1 MRKILLLGL
10 ILQALFSEEAAQ
22 ELLQCSAIFESK
34 KAELKDDLRRLSEKE
49 QSLRILQTENARLLD
64 EKTDLLNQKEKEVEE
79 KLKNLAAKE
88 EAFKTLQTEE
98 KKRLKNLIE
107 ENEGILREI
116 KQAKDSK
123 IGETYSKMKD
133 SKSALILE
141 NLPTQN
147 ALEILMAL
155 KPQELGKIL
164 AKMDPKKAA
173 ALTELW
179 QKPPKE
185 NKEIP
190 KTTAPTPPIAFGTQF
205 ALSLIPLGGYV
216 KLKGMDKEEN
226 GMNETT
232 DDSYAQK
239 SPFQKLWIL
248 FGGAFFNFLFA
259 ILVYFFLALGGEKV
273 LLPVI
278 GDLDKNA
285 LEAGLLKGDKILSI
299 NHKKIASFREIRS
312 VVARARGEL
321 VLEIERNHQVLEK
334 RLTPKIVAV
343 ISDSNDP
350 NEMIRYKAIGIKPD
364 MQKMGVVSYSLF
376 QAFEKALS
384 RFKEGVVLIVDS
396 LRRLIMGSSSVK
408 ELSGV
413 VGIVGALSH
422 ANSLSM
428 LLLFGAFLSINLGIL
443 NLLPIPALDG
453 AQMLGVVFKNIF
465 HITLPT
471 PIQNALWLAGV
482 GFLVFIMFLGL
493 FNDLTRLL

>member
-1 MRKILLLGL
+1 MFIVAVLMLAFL
-10 ILQALFSEEAAQ
+10 IF
-22 ELLQCSAIFESK
+22 
-34 KAELKDDLRRLSEKE
+34 
-49 QSLRILQTENARLLD
+49 
-64 EKTDLLNQKEKEVEE
+64 VH
-79 KLKNLAAKE
+79 
-88 EAFKTLQTEE
+88 
-98 KKRLKNLIE
+98 
-107 ENEGILREI
+107 
-116 KQAKDSK
+116 
-123 IGETYSKMKD
+123 
-133 SKSALILE
+133 
-141 NLPTQN
+141 
-147 ALEILMAL
+147 
-155 KPQELGKIL
+155 ELGHFIIARICGVKVEVFSIGFG
-164 AKMDPKKAA
+164 KK
-173 ALTELW
+173 LCFFKL
-179 QKPPKE
+179 
-185 NKEIP
+185 
-190 KTTAPTPPIAFGTQF
+190 FGTQF

-226 GMNETT
+226 ETHQA

-273 LLPVI
+273 LLPII
-278 GDLDKNA
+278 GGLDKNA
-285 LEAGLLKGDKILSI
+285 LEAGLLRGDKILSI
-299 NHKKIASFREIRS
+299 NHEKIASFREIRS

-321 VLEIERNHQVLEK
+321 VLEIERNHQILEK

-350 NEMIRYKAIGIKPD
+350 NEMIQYKAIGIKPD

-376 QAFEKALS
+376 QAFEQALS

-396 LRRLIMGSSSVK
+396 LRRLITGSASVK

-465 HITLPT
+465 KITLPVI
-471 PIQNALWLAGV
+471 IQNALWLAGV

>member
-1 MRKILLLGL
+1 MMFVVAVLMLAFL
-10 ILQALFSEEAAQ
+10 IF
-22 ELLQCSAIFESK
+22 
-34 KAELKDDLRRLSEKE
+34 
-49 QSLRILQTENARLLD
+49 
-64 EKTDLLNQKEKEVEE
+64 VH
-79 KLKNLAAKE
+79 
-88 EAFKTLQTEE
+88 
-98 KKRLKNLIE
+98 
-107 ENEGILREI
+107 
-116 KQAKDSK
+116 
-123 IGETYSKMKD
+123 
-133 SKSALILE
+133 
-141 NLPTQN
+141 
-147 ALEILMAL
+147 
-155 KPQELGKIL
+155 ELGHFTIARICGVKVEVFSIGFG
-164 AKMDPKKAA
+164 KK
-173 ALTELW
+173 LCFFKL
-179 QKPPKE
+179 
-185 NKEIP
+185 
-190 KTTAPTPPIAFGTQF
+190 FGTQF

-226 GMNETT
+226 ETNESAN
-232 DDSYAQK
+232 DSYTQK

-278 GDLDKNA
+278 GDLEKNA

-321 VLEIERNHQVLEK
+321 VLEIERNHQILEK

-350 NEMIRYKAIGIKPD
+350 NEIIQYKVIGIKPD
-364 MQKMGVVSYSLF
+364 MQKTGVVSYSLF

-396 LRRLIMGSSSVK
+396 LRRLIMGSASVK

-422 ANSLSM
+422 ASSLSM

-465 HITLPT
+465 KITLPAFM
-471 PIQNALWLAGV
+471 QNALWLAGV

-493 FNDLTRLL
+493 FNDITRLL

>member
-1 MRKILLLGL
+1 MMFVVAVLMLAFL
-10 ILQALFSEEAAQ
+10 IF
-22 ELLQCSAIFESK
+22 
-34 KAELKDDLRRLSEKE
+34 
-49 QSLRILQTENARLLD
+49 
-64 EKTDLLNQKEKEVEE
+64 VH
-79 KLKNLAAKE
+79 
-88 EAFKTLQTEE
+88 
-98 KKRLKNLIE
+98 
-107 ENEGILREI
+107 
-116 KQAKDSK
+116 
-123 IGETYSKMKD
+123 
-133 SKSALILE
+133 
-141 NLPTQN
+141 
-147 ALEILMAL
+147 
-155 KPQELGKIL
+155 ELGHFTIARICGVKVEVFSIGFG
-164 AKMDPKKAA
+164 KK
-173 ALTELW
+173 LCFFKL
-179 QKPPKE
+179 
-185 NKEIP
+185 
-190 KTTAPTPPIAFGTQF
+190 FGTQF

-226 GMNETT
+226 ETNESAN
-232 DDSYAQK
+232 DSYTQK

-278 GDLDKNA
+278 GDLEKNA

-299 NHKKIASFREIRS
+299 NHKKITSFREIRS
-312 VVARARGEL
+312 VVAHARGEL
-321 VLEIERNHQVLEK
+321 VLEIERNHQILEK

-350 NEMIRYKAIGIKPD
+350 NEIIKYKVIGIKPD
-364 MQKMGVVSYSLF
+364 MQKTGVISYSLF

-384 RFKEGVVLIVDS
+384 RFKEGVVLIADS
-396 LRRLIMGSSSVK
+396 LRRLIAGSASVK

-422 ANSLSM
+422 ASSLNM

-465 HITLPT
+465 KITLPAFM
-471 PIQNALWLAGV
+471 QNALWLAGV

-493 FNDLTRLL
+493 FNDITRLL

>member
-1 MRKILLLGL
+1 MMFIVAVLMLAFL
-10 ILQALFSEEAAQ
+10 IF
-22 ELLQCSAIFESK
+22 
-34 KAELKDDLRRLSEKE
+34 
-49 QSLRILQTENARLLD
+49 
-64 EKTDLLNQKEKEVEE
+64 VH
-79 KLKNLAAKE
+79 
-88 EAFKTLQTEE
+88 
-98 KKRLKNLIE
+98 
-107 ENEGILREI
+107 
-116 KQAKDSK
+116 
-123 IGETYSKMKD
+123 
-133 SKSALILE
+133 
-141 NLPTQN
+141 
-147 ALEILMAL
+147 
-155 KPQELGKIL
+155 ELGHFTIARICGVKVEVFSIGFG
-164 AKMDPKKAA
+164 KK
-173 ALTELW
+173 LCFFKL
-179 QKPPKE
+179 
-185 NKEIP
+185 
-190 KTTAPTPPIAFGTQF
+190 FGTQF

-226 GMNETT
+226 GTNESAN
-232 DDSYAQK
+232 DSYAQK

-273 LLPVI
+273 LLPII
-278 GDLDKNA
+278 GDLEKNA

-299 NHKKIASFREIRS
+299 NHKKIASFGEIRS
-312 VVARARGEL
+312 IVARARGEL
-321 VLEIERNHQVLEK
+321 VLEIERNNQILEK

-350 NEMIRYKAIGIKPD
+350 NEMIRYKIIGIKPD
-364 MQKMGVVSYSLF
+364 MQKTGVVSYSLF
-376 QAFEKALS
+376 QAFEQALS
-384 RFKEGVVLIVDS
+384 RFKEGVVLIGDS

-422 ANSLSM
+422 ANSFSM

-465 HITLPT
+465 KITLPT
-471 PIQNALWLAGV
+471 FMQNALWLAGV

>member
-1 MRKILLLGL
+1 MMFIVAVLMLAFL
-10 ILQALFSEEAAQ
+10 IF
-22 ELLQCSAIFESK
+22 
-34 KAELKDDLRRLSEKE
+34 
-49 QSLRILQTENARLLD
+49 
-64 EKTDLLNQKEKEVEE
+64 VH
-79 KLKNLAAKE
+79 
-88 EAFKTLQTEE
+88 
-98 KKRLKNLIE
+98 
-107 ENEGILREI
+107 
-116 KQAKDSK
+116 
-123 IGETYSKMKD
+123 
-133 SKSALILE
+133 
-141 NLPTQN
+141 
-147 ALEILMAL
+147 
-155 KPQELGKIL
+155 ELGHFTIARICGVKVEVFSIGFG
-164 AKMDPKKAA
+164 KK
-173 ALTELW
+173 LCFFKL
-179 QKPPKE
+179 
-185 NKEIP
+185 
-190 KTTAPTPPIAFGTQF
+190 FGTQF

-226 GMNETT
+226 GANETHQAN
-232 DDSYAQK
+232 DSYAQK

-278 GDLDKNA
+278 GDLEKNA

-312 VVARARGEL
+312 VMARARGEL
-321 VLEIERNHQVLEK
+321 VLEIERNHQILEK

-350 NEMIRYKAIGIKPD
+350 NEIIKYKVIGIKPD
-364 MQKMGVVSYSLF
+364 MQKTGVISYSLF

-396 LRRLIMGSSSVK
+396 LRRLITGSTSVK

-422 ANSLSM
+422 ASSLSM

-465 HITLPT
+465 KITLPAFM
-471 PIQNALWLAGV
+471 QNALWLAGV
-482 GFLVFIMFLGL
+482 GLLVFIMFLGL
-493 FNDLTRLL
+493 FNDITRLL

>member
-1 MRKILLLGL
+1 MFIVAVLMLAFL
-10 ILQALFSEEAAQ
+10 IF
-22 ELLQCSAIFESK
+22 
-34 KAELKDDLRRLSEKE
+34 
-49 QSLRILQTENARLLD
+49 
-64 EKTDLLNQKEKEVEE
+64 VH
-79 KLKNLAAKE
+79 
-88 EAFKTLQTEE
+88 
-98 KKRLKNLIE
+98 
-107 ENEGILREI
+107 
-116 KQAKDSK
+116 
-123 IGETYSKMKD
+123 
-133 SKSALILE
+133 
-141 NLPTQN
+141 
-147 ALEILMAL
+147 
-155 KPQELGKIL
+155 ELGHFTIARICGVKVEVFSIGFG
-164 AKMDPKKAA
+164 KK
-173 ALTELW
+173 LCFFKL
-179 QKPPKE
+179 
-185 NKEIP
+185 
-190 KTTAPTPPIAFGTQF
+190 FGTQF

-226 GMNETT
+226 KTNETA

-259 ILVYFFLALGGEKV
+259 ILVYFFLALSGEKV

-278 GDLDKNA
+278 GGLDKNA

-299 NHKKIASFREIRS
+299 NHEKIASFREIRS

-321 VLEIERNHQVLEK
+321 VLEIERNHQILEK
-334 RLTPKIVAV
+334 RLTPKIVAM

-364 MQKMGVVSYSLF
+364 MQKTGVISYSLF
-376 QAFEKALS
+376 QAFEQALS

-396 LRRLIMGSSSVK
+396 LRRLIMGSASVK

-422 ANSLSM
+422 VSSLSM

-465 HITLPT
+465 KITLPVI
-471 PIQNALWLAGV
+471 IQNALWLAGV

>member
-1 MRKILLLGL
+1 MFIVAVLMLAFL
-10 ILQALFSEEAAQ
+10 IF
-22 ELLQCSAIFESK
+22 
-34 KAELKDDLRRLSEKE
+34 
-49 QSLRILQTENARLLD
+49 
-64 EKTDLLNQKEKEVEE
+64 VH
-79 KLKNLAAKE
+79 
-88 EAFKTLQTEE
+88 
-98 KKRLKNLIE
+98 
-107 ENEGILREI
+107 
-116 KQAKDSK
+116 
-123 IGETYSKMKD
+123 
-133 SKSALILE
+133 
-141 NLPTQN
+141 
-147 ALEILMAL
+147 
-155 KPQELGKIL
+155 ELGHFTIARICGVKVEVFSIGFG
-164 AKMDPKKAA
+164 KK
-173 ALTELW
+173 LCFFKL
-179 QKPPKE
+179 
-185 NKEIP
+185 
-190 KTTAPTPPIAFGTQF
+190 FGTQF

-226 GMNETT
+226 GTNETA

-259 ILVYFFLALGGEKV
+259 ILVYFFLALSGEKV

-278 GDLDKNA
+278 GGLDKNA

-299 NHKKIASFREIRS
+299 NHQKIASFREIRGI
-312 VVARARGEL
+312 VARARGEL
-321 VLEIERNHQVLEK
+321 ILEIERNNRILEK
-334 RLTPKIVAV
+334 RLTPKIVAI

-350 NEMIRYKAIGIKPD
+350 NEIIQYKVIGIKPD
-364 MQKMGVVSYSLF
+364 MQKMGVVSYSLI
-376 QAFEKALS
+376 QAFKQALS
-384 RFKEGVVLIVDS
+384 RFEEGVVLIVDS

-413 VGIVGALSH
+413 IGIVGALSH

-465 HITLPT
+465 KITLPVFM
-471 PIQNALWLAGV
+471 QNALWLAGV

>member
-1 MRKILLLGL
+1 MFIAAVLMLAFL
-10 ILQALFSEEAAQ
+10 IF
-22 ELLQCSAIFESK
+22 
-34 KAELKDDLRRLSEKE
+34 
-49 QSLRILQTENARLLD
+49 
-64 EKTDLLNQKEKEVEE
+64 VH
-79 KLKNLAAKE
+79 
-88 EAFKTLQTEE
+88 
-98 KKRLKNLIE
+98 
-107 ENEGILREI
+107 
-116 KQAKDSK
+116 
-123 IGETYSKMKD
+123 
-133 SKSALILE
+133 
-141 NLPTQN
+141 
-147 ALEILMAL
+147 
-155 KPQELGKIL
+155 ELGHFTIARICGVKVEVFSIGFG
-164 AKMDPKKAA
+164 KK
-173 ALTELW
+173 LCFFKL
-179 QKPPKE
+179 
-185 NKEIP
+185 
-190 KTTAPTPPIAFGTQF
+190 FGTQF

-226 GMNETT
+226 GTNETAN
-232 DDSYAQK
+232 DSYAQK

-248 FGGAFFNFLFA
+248 FGGAFFNFIFA
-259 ILVYFFLALGGEKV
+259 ILVYFFLALSGEKV

-278 GDLDKNA
+278 GGLDKNA

-299 NHKKIASFREIRS
+299 NHEKIASFREIRS
-312 VVARARGEL
+312 VVVHSRGEL
-321 VLEIERNHQVLEK
+321 VLEIERNHQILEK

-364 MQKMGVVSYSLF
+364 MQKTGVVSYSLF
-376 QAFEKALS
+376 QAFEQALS

-396 LRRLIMGSSSVK
+396 LRRLIMGSASVK

-428 LLLFGAFLSINLGIL
+428 LLLFGAFLSINLGVL

-465 HITLPT
+465 KITLPAFM
-471 PIQNALWLAGV
+471 QNALWLAGV

>member
-1 MRKILLLGL
+1 MFIVVVLMLAFL
-10 ILQALFSEEAAQ
+10 IF
-22 ELLQCSAIFESK
+22 
-34 KAELKDDLRRLSEKE
+34 
-49 QSLRILQTENARLLD
+49 
-64 EKTDLLNQKEKEVEE
+64 VH
-79 KLKNLAAKE
+79 
-88 EAFKTLQTEE
+88 
-98 KKRLKNLIE
+98 
-107 ENEGILREI
+107 
-116 KQAKDSK
+116 
-123 IGETYSKMKD
+123 
-133 SKSALILE
+133 
-141 NLPTQN
+141 
-147 ALEILMAL
+147 
-155 KPQELGKIL
+155 ELGHFVIARICGVKVEVFSIGFG
-164 AKMDPKKAA
+164 KK
-173 ALTELW
+173 LCFFKL
-179 QKPPKE
+179 
-185 NKEIP
+185 
-190 KTTAPTPPIAFGTQF
+190 FGTQF

-226 GMNETT
+226 KTNETA

-259 ILVYFFLALGGEKV
+259 ILVYFFLALSGEKV

-299 NHKKIASFREIRS
+299 NHEKIASFREIRS

-321 VLEIERNHQVLEK
+321 VLEIERNNQILEK

-364 MQKMGVVSYSLF
+364 MQKMGVVSYSVF

-413 VGIVGALSH
+413 IGIVGALSH

-465 HITLPT
+465 KITLPAFM
-471 PIQNALWLAGV
+471 QNALWLAGV
-482 GFLVFIMFLGL
+482 GFLVFVMFLGL
-493 FNDLTRLL
+493 FNDITRLL

>member
-1 MRKILLLGL
+1 MFIVAVLMLAFL
-10 ILQALFSEEAAQ
+10 IF
-22 ELLQCSAIFESK
+22 
-34 KAELKDDLRRLSEKE
+34 
-49 QSLRILQTENARLLD
+49 
-64 EKTDLLNQKEKEVEE
+64 VH
-79 KLKNLAAKE
+79 
-88 EAFKTLQTEE
+88 
-98 KKRLKNLIE
+98 
-107 ENEGILREI
+107 
-116 KQAKDSK
+116 
-123 IGETYSKMKD
+123 
-133 SKSALILE
+133 
-141 NLPTQN
+141 
-147 ALEILMAL
+147 
-155 KPQELGKIL
+155 ELGHFIIARICGVKVEVFSIGFG
-164 AKMDPKKAA
+164 KK
-173 ALTELW
+173 LW
-179 QKPPKE
+179 FFKL
-185 NKEIP
+185 
-190 KTTAPTPPIAFGTQF
+190 FGTQF

-216 KLKGMDKEEN
+216 KLKGMDKEEDGTHQAN
-226 GMNETT
+226 
-232 DDSYAQK
+232 DSYAQK

-259 ILVYFFLALGGEKV
+259 ILVYFFLALSGEKV

-278 GDLDKNA
+278 GGLEKNA

-299 NHKKIASFREIRS
+299 NHEKIASFREIRS

-321 VLEIERNHQVLEK
+321 VLEIERNHQILEK

-343 ISDSNDP
+343 ISESNDP

-364 MQKMGVVSYSLF
+364 MQKTGVISYSLF

-396 LRRLIMGSSSVK
+396 LRRLITGSASVK

-413 VGIVGALSH
+413 IGIVGALSH

-465 HITLPT
+465 KITLPAFM
-471 PIQNALWLAGV
+471 QNALWLAGV

>member
-1 MRKILLLGL
+1 MFIVAVLMLAFL
-10 ILQALFSEEAAQ
+10 IF
-22 ELLQCSAIFESK
+22 
-34 KAELKDDLRRLSEKE
+34 
-49 QSLRILQTENARLLD
+49 
-64 EKTDLLNQKEKEVEE
+64 VH
-79 KLKNLAAKE
+79 
-88 EAFKTLQTEE
+88 
-98 KKRLKNLIE
+98 
-107 ENEGILREI
+107 
-116 KQAKDSK
+116 
-123 IGETYSKMKD
+123 
-133 SKSALILE
+133 
-141 NLPTQN
+141 
-147 ALEILMAL
+147 
-155 KPQELGKIL
+155 ELGHFTIARICGVKVEVFSIGFG
-164 AKMDPKKAA
+164 KK
-173 ALTELW
+173 LCFFKL
-179 QKPPKE
+179 
-185 NKEIP
+185 
-190 KTTAPTPPIAFGTQF
+190 FGTQF

-226 GMNETT
+226 ETNET
-232 DDSYAQK
+232 DQAHDSYAQK
-239 SPFQKLWIL
+239 SPFKKLWIL

-273 LLPVI
+273 LLPII
-278 GDLDKNA
+278 GDLEKNA

-312 VVARARGEL
+312 AVAHARGEL
-321 VLEIERNHQVLEK
+321 VLEIERNHQILEK

-350 NEMIRYKAIGIKPD
+350 NEIIKYKVIGIKPD
-364 MQKMGVVSYSLF
+364 MQKTGVISYSLF

-396 LRRLIMGSSSVK
+396 LRRLIIGSASVK

-422 ANSLSM
+422 ASSLSM

-465 HITLPT
+465 KITLPAFM
-471 PIQNALWLAGV
+471 QNALWLAGV

-493 FNDLTRLL
+493 FNDITRLL

>member
-1 MRKILLLGL
+1 MMFIVAVLMLAFL
-10 ILQALFSEEAAQ
+10 IF
-22 ELLQCSAIFESK
+22 
-34 KAELKDDLRRLSEKE
+34 
-49 QSLRILQTENARLLD
+49 
-64 EKTDLLNQKEKEVEE
+64 VH
-79 KLKNLAAKE
+79 
-88 EAFKTLQTEE
+88 
-98 KKRLKNLIE
+98 
-107 ENEGILREI
+107 
-116 KQAKDSK
+116 
-123 IGETYSKMKD
+123 
-133 SKSALILE
+133 
-141 NLPTQN
+141 
-147 ALEILMAL
+147 
-155 KPQELGKIL
+155 ELGHFTIARICGVKVEVFSIGFG
-164 AKMDPKKAA
+164 KK
-173 ALTELW
+173 LCFFKL
-179 QKPPKE
+179 
-185 NKEIP
+185 
-190 KTTAPTPPIAFGTQF
+190 FGTQF

-216 KLKGMDKEEN
+216 KLKGMDKEES
-226 GMNETT
+226 GTNESVN
-232 DDSYAQK
+232 DSYAQK

-259 ILVYFFLALGGEKV
+259 ILVYFFLALSGEKV

-278 GDLDKNA
+278 GDLESNA

-299 NHKKIASFREIRS
+299 NHEKIASFREIRS

-321 VLEIERNHQVLEK
+321 VLEIERNHQILEK

-384 RFKEGVVLIVDS
+384 RFKEGVVLIMDS
-396 LRRLIMGSSSVK
+396 LRRLIMGSTSVK

-422 ANSLSM
+422 ASSLSM

-465 HITLPT
+465 KITLPAFM
-471 PIQNALWLAGV
+471 QNALWLAGV

>member
-1 MRKILLLGL
+1 MFIVAVLMLAFL
-10 ILQALFSEEAAQ
+10 IF
-22 ELLQCSAIFESK
+22 
-34 KAELKDDLRRLSEKE
+34 
-49 QSLRILQTENARLLD
+49 
-64 EKTDLLNQKEKEVEE
+64 VH
-79 KLKNLAAKE
+79 
-88 EAFKTLQTEE
+88 
-98 KKRLKNLIE
+98 
-107 ENEGILREI
+107 
-116 KQAKDSK
+116 
-123 IGETYSKMKD
+123 
-133 SKSALILE
+133 
-141 NLPTQN
+141 
-147 ALEILMAL
+147 
-155 KPQELGKIL
+155 ELGHFIIARICGVKVEVFSIGFG
-164 AKMDPKKAA
+164 KK
-173 ALTELW
+173 LCFFKL
-179 QKPPKE
+179 
-185 NKEIP
+185 
-190 KTTAPTPPIAFGTQF
+190 FGTQF

-226 GMNETT
+226 GTNETAN
-232 DDSYAQK
+232 DSYAQK

-259 ILVYFFLALGGEKV
+259 ILVYFFLALSGEKV
-273 LLPVI
+273 LLPII
-278 GDLDKNA
+278 GDLEKNA

-299 NHKKIASFREIRS
+299 NHEKIASFREIRS

-343 ISDSNDP
+343 ISESNDP

-364 MQKMGVVSYSLF
+364 MQKMGVVSYSLI
-376 QAFEKALS
+376 QAFKQALS

-396 LRRLIMGSSSVK
+396 LRRLITGSSSVK

-428 LLLFGAFLSINLGIL
+428 LLLFGAFLSINLGVL

-465 HITLPT
+465 KITLPAFM
-471 PIQNALWLAGV
+471 QNALWLAGV

>member
-1 MRKILLLGL
+1 MFIVAVLMLAFL
-10 ILQALFSEEAAQ
+10 IF
-22 ELLQCSAIFESK
+22 
-34 KAELKDDLRRLSEKE
+34 
-49 QSLRILQTENARLLD
+49 
-64 EKTDLLNQKEKEVEE
+64 VH
-79 KLKNLAAKE
+79 
-88 EAFKTLQTEE
+88 
-98 KKRLKNLIE
+98 
-107 ENEGILREI
+107 
-116 KQAKDSK
+116 
-123 IGETYSKMKD
+123 
-133 SKSALILE
+133 
-141 NLPTQN
+141 
-147 ALEILMAL
+147 
-155 KPQELGKIL
+155 ELGHFTIARICGVKVEVFSIGFG
-164 AKMDPKKAA
+164 KK
-173 ALTELW
+173 LCFFKL
-179 QKPPKE
+179 
-185 NKEIP
+185 
-190 KTTAPTPPIAFGTQF
+190 FGTQF

-226 GMNETT
+226 GTNETA

-259 ILVYFFLALGGEKV
+259 VLVYFFLALSGEKV

-299 NHKKIASFREIRS
+299 NHQKIASFREIRS

-321 VLEIERNHQVLEK
+321 VLEIERNNRILEK

-343 ISDSNDP
+343 ISESNDP
-350 NEMIRYKAIGIKPD
+350 NEMIRYKIIGIKPD
-364 MQKMGVVSYSLF
+364 MQKTGIVSYSLI
-376 QAFEKALS
+376 QAFKQALS

-396 LRRLIMGSSSVK
+396 LRRLIMGSTSVK

-465 HITLPT
+465 KITLPAFV
-471 PIQNALWLAGV
+471 QNALWLAGV

>member
-1 MRKILLLGL
+1 MMFIVAVLMLAFL
-10 ILQALFSEEAAQ
+10 IF
-22 ELLQCSAIFESK
+22 
-34 KAELKDDLRRLSEKE
+34 
-49 QSLRILQTENARLLD
+49 
-64 EKTDLLNQKEKEVEE
+64 VH
-79 KLKNLAAKE
+79 
-88 EAFKTLQTEE
+88 
-98 KKRLKNLIE
+98 
-107 ENEGILREI
+107 
-116 KQAKDSK
+116 
-123 IGETYSKMKD
+123 
-133 SKSALILE
+133 
-141 NLPTQN
+141 
-147 ALEILMAL
+147 
-155 KPQELGKIL
+155 ELGHFTIARICGVKVEVFSIGFG
-164 AKMDPKKAA
+164 KK
-173 ALTELW
+173 LCFFKL
-179 QKPPKE
+179 
-185 NKEIP
+185 
-190 KTTAPTPPIAFGTQF
+190 FGTQF

-226 GMNETT
+226 EENEINQAN
-232 DDSYAQK
+232 DSYAQK
-239 SPFQKLWIL
+239 NPFQKLWIL

-278 GDLDKNA
+278 GDLESNA

-321 VLEIERNHQVLEK
+321 VLEIERNHQILEK

-343 ISDSNDP
+343 ISESNDP
-350 NEMIRYKAIGIKPD
+350 NEIIKYKVIGIKPD
-364 MQKMGVVSYSLF
+364 MQKMGVVSYSLI
-376 QAFEKALS
+376 QAFKQALS

-396 LRRLIMGSSSVK
+396 LKRLIMGSASIK

-413 VGIVGALSH
+413 IGIVGALSH
-422 ANSLSM
+422 ANSVSM

-482 GFLVFIMFLGL
+482 GFLVFVMFLGL

>member
-1 MRKILLLGL
+1 MMFIVAVLMLAFL
-10 ILQALFSEEAAQ
+10 IF
-22 ELLQCSAIFESK
+22 
-34 KAELKDDLRRLSEKE
+34 
-49 QSLRILQTENARLLD
+49 
-64 EKTDLLNQKEKEVEE
+64 VH
-79 KLKNLAAKE
+79 
-88 EAFKTLQTEE
+88 
-98 KKRLKNLIE
+98 
-107 ENEGILREI
+107 
-116 KQAKDSK
+116 
-123 IGETYSKMKD
+123 
-133 SKSALILE
+133 
-141 NLPTQN
+141 
-147 ALEILMAL
+147 
-155 KPQELGKIL
+155 ELGHFTIARICGVKVEVFSIGFG
-164 AKMDPKKAA
+164 KK
-173 ALTELW
+173 LCFFKL
-179 QKPPKE
+179 
-185 NKEIP
+185 
-190 KTTAPTPPIAFGTQF
+190 FGTQF

-226 GMNETT
+226 ETNEANQA

-278 GDLDKNA
+278 GDLEKNA

-321 VLEIERNHQVLEK
+321 VLEIERNHQILEK
-334 RLTPKIVAV
+334 RLTPKIVAM

-350 NEMIRYKAIGIKPD
+350 NEIIKYKIIGIKPD
-364 MQKMGVVSYSLF
+364 MQKTGVVSYSLF

-396 LRRLIMGSSSVK
+396 LRRLIMGSASVK

-422 ANSLSM
+422 ASSLSM

-465 HITLPT
+465 KITLPT
-471 PIQNALWLAGV
+471 FMQNALWLAGV

-493 FNDLTRLL
+493 FNDITRLL

>member
-1 MRKILLLGL
+1 MFIVAVLMLAFL
-10 ILQALFSEEAAQ
+10 IF
-22 ELLQCSAIFESK
+22 
-34 KAELKDDLRRLSEKE
+34 
-49 QSLRILQTENARLLD
+49 
-64 EKTDLLNQKEKEVEE
+64 VH
-79 KLKNLAAKE
+79 
-88 EAFKTLQTEE
+88 
-98 KKRLKNLIE
+98 
-107 ENEGILREI
+107 
-116 KQAKDSK
+116 
-123 IGETYSKMKD
+123 
-133 SKSALILE
+133 
-141 NLPTQN
+141 
-147 ALEILMAL
+147 
-155 KPQELGKIL
+155 ELGHFVIARICGVKVEVFSIGFG
-164 AKMDPKKAA
+164 KK
-173 ALTELW
+173 LCFFKL
-179 QKPPKE
+179 
-185 NKEIP
+185 
-190 KTTAPTPPIAFGTQF
+190 FGTQF

-216 KLKGMDKEEN
+216 KLNGMDKEEN
-226 GMNETT
+226 KTNETA

-259 ILVYFFLALGGEKV
+259 ILVYFFLALSGEKV

-299 NHKKIASFREIRS
+299 NHEKIASFREIRS

-321 VLEIERNHQVLEK
+321 VLEIERNNQILEK

-350 NEMIRYKAIGIKPD
+350 NEMIRYKIIGIKPD
-364 MQKMGVVSYSLF
+364 MQKMGVVSYSVF

-413 VGIVGALSH
+413 IGIVGALSH

-465 HITLPT
+465 KITLPAFM
-471 PIQNALWLAGV
+471 QNALWLAGV
-482 GFLVFIMFLGL
+482 GFLVFVMFLGL
-493 FNDLTRLL
+493 FNDITRLL

>member
-1 MRKILLLGL
+1 MFIVAVLMLAFL
-10 ILQALFSEEAAQ
+10 IF
-22 ELLQCSAIFESK
+22 IH
-34 KAELKDDLRRLSEKE
+34 
-49 QSLRILQTENARLLD
+49 
-64 EKTDLLNQKEKEVEE
+64 
-79 KLKNLAAKE
+79 
-88 EAFKTLQTEE
+88 
-98 KKRLKNLIE
+98 
-107 ENEGILREI
+107 
-116 KQAKDSK
+116 
-123 IGETYSKMKD
+123 
-133 SKSALILE
+133 
-141 NLPTQN
+141 
-147 ALEILMAL
+147 
-155 KPQELGKIL
+155 ELGHFTIARICGVKVEVFSIGFG
-164 AKMDPKKAA
+164 KK
-173 ALTELW
+173 LCFFKL
-179 QKPPKE
+179 
-185 NKEIP
+185 
-190 KTTAPTPPIAFGTQF
+190 FGTQF

-216 KLKGMDKEEN
+216 KLKGMDKEED
-226 GMNETT
+226 GTNETA

-259 ILVYFFLALGGEKV
+259 ILVYFFLALSGEKV

-278 GDLDKNA
+278 GGLEKNA

-299 NHKKIASFREIRS
+299 NHQKIASFREIRS
-312 VVARARGEL
+312 VVAHSRGEL
-321 VLEIERNHQVLEK
+321 VLEIERNHQTLEK

-350 NEMIRYKAIGIKPD
+350 NEMIRYKVIGIKPD

-376 QAFEKALS
+376 QAFEQALS

-396 LRRLIMGSSSVK
+396 LRRLIMGSASVK

-428 LLLFGAFLSINLGIL
+428 LLLFGAFLSINLGVL

-465 HITLPT
+465 KITLPAFM
-471 PIQNALWLAGV
+471 QNALWLAGV

>member
-1 MRKILLLGL
+1 MFIVAVLMLAFL
-10 ILQALFSEEAAQ
+10 IF
-22 ELLQCSAIFESK
+22 
-34 KAELKDDLRRLSEKE
+34 
-49 QSLRILQTENARLLD
+49 
-64 EKTDLLNQKEKEVEE
+64 VH
-79 KLKNLAAKE
+79 
-88 EAFKTLQTEE
+88 
-98 KKRLKNLIE
+98 
-107 ENEGILREI
+107 
-116 KQAKDSK
+116 
-123 IGETYSKMKD
+123 
-133 SKSALILE
+133 
-141 NLPTQN
+141 
-147 ALEILMAL
+147 
-155 KPQELGKIL
+155 ELGHFTIARICGVKVEVFSIGFG
-164 AKMDPKKAA
+164 KK
-173 ALTELW
+173 LCFFKL
-179 QKPPKE
+179 
-185 NKEIP
+185 
-190 KTTAPTPPIAFGTQF
+190 FGTQF
-205 ALSLIPLGGYV
+205 ALSLIPIGGYV

-226 GMNETT
+226 ETNESAN
-232 DDSYAQK
+232 DSYVQK

-278 GDLDKNA
+278 GDLEKNA

-299 NHKKIASFREIRS
+299 NHKKIASFREIKS
-312 VVARARGEL
+312 VVVHAKGEL

-350 NEMIRYKAIGIKPD
+350 NEIIKYKVIGIKPD
-364 MQKMGVVSYSLF
+364 MQKTGVISYSLF

-396 LRRLIMGSSSVK
+396 LRRLITGSASVK

-413 VGIVGALSH
+413 IGIVGALSH
-422 ANSLSM
+422 ASSVSM

-465 HITLPT
+465 KITLPAFM
-471 PIQNALWLAGV
+471 QNALWLAGV

-493 FNDLTRLL
+493 FNDLARLL

>member
-1 MRKILLLGL
+1 MFIVAVLMLAFL
-10 ILQALFSEEAAQ
+10 IF
-22 ELLQCSAIFESK
+22 
-34 KAELKDDLRRLSEKE
+34 
-49 QSLRILQTENARLLD
+49 
-64 EKTDLLNQKEKEVEE
+64 VH
-79 KLKNLAAKE
+79 
-88 EAFKTLQTEE
+88 
-98 KKRLKNLIE
+98 
-107 ENEGILREI
+107 
-116 KQAKDSK
+116 
-123 IGETYSKMKD
+123 
-133 SKSALILE
+133 
-141 NLPTQN
+141 
-147 ALEILMAL
+147 
-155 KPQELGKIL
+155 ELGHFIIARICGVKVEVFSIGFG
-164 AKMDPKKAA
+164 KK
-173 ALTELW
+173 LCFFKL
-179 QKPPKE
+179 
-185 NKEIP
+185 
-190 KTTAPTPPIAFGTQF
+190 FGTQF

-216 KLKGMDKEEN
+216 KLKGMDKEES
-226 GMNETT
+226 GTNETA

-278 GDLDKNA
+278 GDLESNA

-299 NHKKIASFREIRS
+299 NHEKIASFREIRS

-321 VLEIERNHQVLEK
+321 VLEIERNHQILEK
-334 RLTPKIVAV
+334 QLTPKIVAI

-364 MQKMGVVSYSLF
+364 MQKTGVVSYSLI
-376 QAFEKALS
+376 QAFKQALS
-384 RFKEGVVLIVDS
+384 RFKEGVVLIGDS
-396 LRRLIMGSSSVK
+396 LRRLITGSASVK

-413 VGIVGALSH
+413 IGIVGALSH

-465 HITLPT
+465 HIALPT

-482 GFLVFIMFLGL
+482 GFLVFVMFLGL
-493 FNDLTRLL
+493 FNDITRLL